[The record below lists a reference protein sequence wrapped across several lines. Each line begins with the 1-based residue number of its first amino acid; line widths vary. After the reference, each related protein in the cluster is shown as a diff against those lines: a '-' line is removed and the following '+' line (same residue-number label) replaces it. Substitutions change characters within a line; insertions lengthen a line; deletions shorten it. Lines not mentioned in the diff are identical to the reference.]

1 MPILNSLNELHDE
14 ITDWRRELHQ
24 NPELQYDVFET
35 VKFVEDQLRS
45 FGVDE
50 ITTGIGK
57 TGLVALIKGN
67 GGTENTKSGKTIGL
81 RADMDALPIEE
92 ISGKPWASKTKG
104 KMHACGHDG
113 HTSMLLGAAKH
124 LAATRNF
131 NGTIALI
138 FQPAEEGGA
147 GAKAM
152 IDDGMLDQFG
162 IDEVFAMHNMPGIPV
177 GEFAICRG
185 AIWASTDEFEIT
197 LTGRGGHAAY
207 PHTATDTIVAGANIV
222 TALQTIASRNTNPLE
237 SLVISVTKFHA
248 GTAMNVLP
256 EQAILSGTI
265 RTLKN
270 ELRDLAETRLKSI
283 ANNIA
288 ASYEMSAEIHY
299 KRNYPVTVNHDAQ
312 TDFAADVA
320 AEIVGENKVDRTA
333 NANMGAEDFSYMLEQ
348 RPGTYIM
355 MGNGDTPA
363 LHNAAYDF
371 NDEAIPYGVS
381 YWVKLAERALA

>member
-1 MPILNSLNELHDE
+1 MPILNSLNEMHPE
-14 ITDWRRELHQ
+14 ITKWRRELHQ
-24 NPELQYDVFET
+24 KPELQYDVVET
-35 VKFVEDQLRS
+35 AEFVVKKLEE

-50 ITTGIGK
+50 VI
-57 TGLVALIKGN
+57 TGLGQTGVVGIIKGN
-67 GGTENTKSGKTIGL
+67 LGEGKTVGL

-92 ISGKPWASKTKG
+92 ISGKPWASKISG

-124 LAATRNF
+124 FVQTRNF
-131 NGTIALI
+131 KGNIALI

-152 IDDGMLDQFG
+152 LDDGMLEKTS
-162 IDEVFAMHNMPGIPV
+162 IDEVYAMHNMPGIPV
-177 GEFAICRG
+177 GEFAICEG

-207 PHTATDTIVAGANIV
+207 PHTATDTIVAGANVV
-222 TALQTIASRNTNPLE
+222 TALQTVASRNTNPLE

-256 EQAILSGTI
+256 EQAVISGTI

-270 ELRDLAETRLKSI
+270 ELRDLAETRLKGI
-283 ANNIA
+283 ADNIA
-288 ASYEMSAEIHY
+288 ATYDMKAEVHY

-312 TDFAADVA
+312 TALAADVA
-320 AEIVGENKVDRTA
+320 AEIAGPDKVDRKA
-333 NANMGAEDFSYMLEQ
+333 NPNMGAEDFAYMLEE

-355 MGNGDTPA
+355 VGNGDTPA

-381 YWVKLAERALA
+381 YWVKLAERVLA

>member
-1 MPILNSLNELHDE
+1 MPILNSLNEMHPE
-14 ITDWRRELHQ
+14 ITKWRRELHQ
-24 NPELQYDVFET
+24 KPELQYDVFET
-35 VKFVEDQLRS
+35 AEFVVNKLKE

-50 ITTGIGK
+50 II
-57 TGLVALIKGN
+57 TGLGQTGVVGIIKGN
-67 GGTENTKSGKTIGL
+67 LGDGKTVGL

-92 ISGKPWASKTKG
+92 ISGKPWASKTSG

-124 LAATRNF
+124 FVQTRNF
-131 NGTIALI
+131 KGNIALI

-152 IDDGMLDQFG
+152 LDDGMLEKTS
-162 IDEVFAMHNMPGIPV
+162 IDEVYAMHNMPGIPI
-177 GEFAICRG
+177 GEFAICDG

-207 PHTATDTIVAGANIV
+207 PHTATDTIVAGANVV
-222 TALQTIASRNTNPLE
+222 TALQTVASRNTNPLE

-256 EQAILSGTI
+256 EQAVISGTI

-283 ANNIA
+283 ADNIA
-288 ASYEMSAEIHY
+288 ATYDMEAEVHY
-299 KRNYPVTVNHDAQ
+299 KRNYPVTVNHDDQ
-312 TDFAADVA
+312 TALAADVA
-320 AEIVGENKVDRTA
+320 TEIAGADKVDTKA
-333 NANMGAEDFSYMLEQ
+333 NPNMGAEDFAYMLEE

-355 MGNGDTPA
+355 VGNGDTPA

-381 YWVKLAERALA
+381 YWVKLAERVLA

>member
-1 MPILNSLNELHDE
+1 MPILNSLNEMHPE
-14 ITDWRRELHQ
+14 ITEWRRELHQ

-35 VKFVEDQLRS
+35 ADFVQKKLKE

-50 ITTGIGK
+50 IITGLGK
-57 TGLVALIKGN
+57 TGVVGIIKGN
-67 GGTENTKSGKTIGL
+67 LGDGKTVGL

-124 LAATRNF
+124 FAQNRNF
-131 NGTIALI
+131 KGSIAFI

-152 IDDGMLDQFG
+152 LDDGMLDKTS
-162 IDEVFAMHNMPGIPV
+162 IDEVYAMHNMPGIPV
-177 GEFAICRG
+177 GEFAICDG

-207 PHTATDTIVAGANIV
+207 PHTATDTIVAGANVV
-222 TALQTIASRNTNPLE
+222 TALQTVASRNTNPLE

-256 EQAILSGTI
+256 EQTVISGTI

-270 ELRDLAETRLKSI
+270 ELRDLAESRLKGI
-283 ANNIA
+283 VDNIA
-288 ASYEMSAEIHY
+288 ATYDMKADVHY
-299 KRNYPVTVNHDAQ
+299 KRNYPVTVNHNEQ
-312 TDFAADVA
+312 TALAASVA
-320 AEIVGENKVDRTA
+320 AEIAGADKVDTKA
-333 NANMGAEDFSYMLEQ
+333 SPNMGAEDFAYMLEQ

-355 MGNGDTPA
+355 VGNGDTPA

-371 NDEAIPYGVS
+371 NDDAIPYGVS

>member
-1 MPILNSLNELHDE
+1 MPILNSLNEMHPE
-14 ITDWRRELHQ
+14 ITKWRRELHQ
-24 NPELQYDVFET
+24 KPELQYDVFET
-35 VKFVEDQLRS
+35 AEFVVNKLKE

-50 ITTGIGK
+50 II
-57 TGLVALIKGN
+57 TGLGQTGVVGIIKGN
-67 GGTENTKSGKTIGL
+67 LGDGKTVGL

-92 ISGKPWASKTKG
+92 ISGKPWASKTSG

-124 LAATRNF
+124 FVQTRNF
-131 NGTIALI
+131 KGNIALI

-152 IDDGMLDQFG
+152 LDDGMLEKTS
-162 IDEVFAMHNMPGIPV
+162 IDEVYAMHNMPGIPI
-177 GEFAICRG
+177 GEFAICDG

-207 PHTATDTIVAGANIV
+207 PHTATDTIVAGANVV
-222 TALQTIASRNTNPLE
+222 TALQTVASRNTNPLE

-256 EQAILSGTI
+256 EQAVISGTI

-270 ELRDLAETRLKSI
+270 ELRDLAETRLKGI
-283 ANNIA
+283 ADNIA
-288 ASYEMSAEIHY
+288 ATYDMEAEVHY
-299 KRNYPVTVNHDAQ
+299 KRNYPVTVNHDDQ
-312 TDFAADVA
+312 TALAADVA
-320 AEIVGENKVDRTA
+320 TEIAGADKVDTKA
-333 NANMGAEDFSYMLEQ
+333 NPNMGAEDFAYMLEE

-355 MGNGDTPA
+355 VGNGDTPA

-381 YWVKLAERALA
+381 YWVKLAERVLA

>member
-1 MPILNSLNELHDE
+1 MPILNSLNEMHPE
-14 ITDWRRELHQ
+14 ITEWRRELHQ

-35 VKFVEDQLRS
+35 AEFVKKKLEE

-50 ITTGIGK
+50 IIPGLGK
-57 TGLVALIKGN
+57 TGIVGIIKGDL
-67 GGTENTKSGKTIGL
+67 GDGKTVGL

-124 LAATRNF
+124 FVQNRNF
-131 NGTIALI
+131 KGSIALI

-152 IDDGMLDQFG
+152 LDDGMLEKAS
-162 IDEVFAMHNMPGIPV
+162 IDEVYAMHNMPGIPV
-177 GEFAICRG
+177 GEFAICDG

-207 PHTATDTIVAGANIV
+207 PHTATDTIVAGANVV
-222 TALQTIASRNTNPLE
+222 TALQTVAARNTNPLE

-256 EQAILSGTI
+256 EQAVISGTI

-270 ELRDLAETRLKSI
+270 ELRDLAETRLKGI
-283 ANNIA
+283 ADNIA
-288 ASYEMSAEIHY
+288 ATYDMKADVHY
-299 KRNYPVTVNHDAQ
+299 KRNYPVTVNHDDQ
-312 TDFAADVA
+312 TALAASVAADISGA
-320 AEIVGENKVDRTA
+320 DKVDTKA
-333 NANMGAEDFSYMLEQ
+333 SPNMGAEDFSYMLEQ

-355 MGNGDTPA
+355 VGNGDTPA

-381 YWVKLAERALA
+381 YWVKLAERVLA

>member
-1 MPILNSLNELHDE
+1 MPILNSLNEMHEE
-14 ITDWRRELHQ
+14 ITGWRRHLHQ

-35 VKFVEDQLRS
+35 ADFVKKQLET
-45 FGVDE
+45 FGVDK
-50 ITTGIGK
+50 IVTGLGK
-57 TGLVALIKGN
+57 TGLVGIIKGN
-67 GGTENTKSGKTIGL
+67 NGEGKTIGL

-92 ISGKPWASKTKG
+92 ISGKEWSSKVDG

-124 LAATRNF
+124 LASTRNF
-131 NGTIALI
+131 TGSIALI

-147 GAKAM
+147 GALAM
-152 IDDGMLDQFG
+152 INDGLMEQFD
-162 IDEVFAMHNMPGIPV
+162 IDEVYAMHNMPGIPV

-197 LTGRGGHAAY
+197 LTGQGGHAAY

-222 TALQTIASRNTNPLE
+222 TALQTVASRNTNPLE
-237 SLVISVTKFHA
+237 SLVLSVTKFHA

-256 EQAILSGTI
+256 EQAVISGTI

-270 ELRDLAETRLKSI
+270 ELRDLAEARLKGI
-283 ANNIA
+283 AENIA
-288 ASYEMSAEIHY
+288 ASYDMSASVHY

-312 TDFAADVA
+312 TDFAANVA
-320 AEIVGENKVDRTA
+320 VDIVGENKVDRNA
-333 NANMGAEDFSYMLEQ
+333 DANMGAEDFSYMLEQ

-371 NDEAIPYGVS
+371 NDDAIPYGVS

>member
-1 MPILNSLNELHDE
+1 MPILNSLNEMHPE
-14 ITDWRRELHQ
+14 ITKWRRELHQ

-35 VKFVEDQLRS
+35 AEFVITKLKEI
-45 FGVDE
+45 GVDE
-50 ITTGIGK
+50 IITGLGK
-57 TGLVALIKGN
+57 TGIVGIIKGN
-67 GGTENTKSGKTIGL
+67 LGEGKTVGL

-92 ISGKPWASKTKG
+92 ISGKPWASKTSG

-124 LAATRNF
+124 LAQTRNF
-131 NGTIALI
+131 KGNIALI

-152 IDDGMLDQFG
+152 LDDGMLEKAS
-162 IDEVFAMHNMPGIPV
+162 IDEVYAMHNMPGIPV
-177 GEFAICRG
+177 GEFAICDG

-207 PHTATDTIVAGANIV
+207 PHTATDTIVAGANVV
-222 TALQTIASRNTNPLE
+222 TALQTVASRNTNPLE

-256 EQAILSGTI
+256 EQAVISGTI

-270 ELRDLAETRLKSI
+270 ALRDLAEDRLKGI
-283 ANNIA
+283 ADNIA
-288 ASYEMSAEIHY
+288 ATYDMKAEVHY
-299 KRNYPVTVNHDAQ
+299 KRNYPVTVNHDDQ
-312 TDFAADVA
+312 TALAADVA
-320 AEIVGENKVDRTA
+320 AEIAGEDKVDRKA
-333 NANMGAEDFSYMLEQ
+333 SPNMGAEDFSYMLEQ

-355 MGNGDTPA
+355 VGNGDTPA

-381 YWVKLAERALA
+381 YWVKLAERVLA

>member
-1 MPILNSLNELHDE
+1 MPILNSLNEMHPE
-14 ITDWRRELHQ
+14 ITEWRRELHQ

-35 VKFVEDQLRS
+35 ADFVQKKLKE

-50 ITTGIGK
+50 IITGLGK
-57 TGLVALIKGN
+57 TGVVGIIKGDL
-67 GGTENTKSGKTIGL
+67 GDGKTVGL

-124 LAATRNF
+124 YAQNRNF
-131 NGTIALI
+131 KGSIAFI

-152 IDDGMLDQFG
+152 LDDGMLEKTS
-162 IDEVFAMHNMPGIPV
+162 IDEVYAMHNMPGIPV
-177 GEFAICRG
+177 GEFAICDG

-207 PHTATDTIVAGANIV
+207 PHTATDTIVAGANVV
-222 TALQTIASRNTNPLE
+222 TALQTVASRNTNPLE

-256 EQAILSGTI
+256 EQAVISGTI

-270 ELRDLAETRLKSI
+270 ELRDLAESRLKGI
-283 ANNIA
+283 ADNIA
-288 ASYEMSAEIHY
+288 ATYDMKADVHY
-299 KRNYPVTVNHDAQ
+299 KRNYPVTVNHNEQ
-312 TDFAADVA
+312 TALAASVA
-320 AEIVGENKVDRTA
+320 AEIAGADKVDTKA
-333 NANMGAEDFSYMLEQ
+333 SPNMGAEDFAYMLEQ

-355 MGNGDTPA
+355 VGNGDTPA

-371 NDEAIPYGVS
+371 NDDAIPYGVS

>member
-1 MPILNSLNELHDE
+1 MPILNSLNEMHPE
-14 ITDWRRELHQ
+14 ITGWRRELHQ

-35 VKFVEDQLRS
+35 AEFVKKKLEE

-50 ITTGIGK
+50 IIPGLGK
-57 TGLVALIKGN
+57 TGIVGIIKGDL
-67 GGTENTKSGKTIGL
+67 GDGKTVGL

-124 LAATRNF
+124 FVQNRNF
-131 NGTIALI
+131 KGNIALI

-152 IDDGMLDQFG
+152 LDDGMLEKAS
-162 IDEVFAMHNMPGIPV
+162 IDEVYAMHNMPGIPV
-177 GEFAICRG
+177 GEFAICDG

-207 PHTATDTIVAGANIV
+207 PHTATDTIVAGANVV
-222 TALQTIASRNTNPLE
+222 TALQTVAARNTNPLE

-256 EQAILSGTI
+256 EQAVISGTI

-270 ELRDLAETRLKSI
+270 ELRDLAETRLKGI
-283 ANNIA
+283 ADNIA
-288 ASYEMSAEIHY
+288 ATYDMKADVHY
-299 KRNYPVTVNHDAQ
+299 KRNYPVTVNHTDQ
-312 TDFAADVA
+312 TALAASVAADISGA
-320 AEIVGENKVDRTA
+320 DKVDTKA
-333 NANMGAEDFSYMLEQ
+333 SPNMGAEDFSYMLEQ

-355 MGNGDTPA
+355 VGNGDTPA

-381 YWVKLAERALA
+381 YWVKLAERVLA